1 MFDTSIESMLGDL
14 FGTSSKH
21 SMGIESSL
29 FMGIESDDGD
39 EDDKKGEPTV
49 IEGTD
54 KTVDL
59 EEDKSVIKDAEDDEE
74 NLPTDA
80 EGKPTDAVDPTLT
93 DKTEE
98 VTGECYRLSAE
109 CAVMNVAMFAA
120 EHFQSTEG
128 EGWDKFKATMKK
140 IWIKVRDFALTI
152 LRRINLLIAG
162 DLKGYQKW
170 AAANN
175 YQGFYGSSKATVNAK
190 VPVTTFSKVEEA
202 INAISGTYNGCV
214 DLAKEALSTGKS
226 TWKDEIDKE
235 FAGVAIDT
243 LTKLYYG
250 EKPTT
255 KAVTPAEFKSAS
267 GFGWDDL
274 KNPNLKGMIV
284 SATNAVKGT
293 KILLA
298 GVDRAK
304 EMDADAKA
312 VVRKT
317 STYGTAYVNAT
328 FWAMNQ
334 KLSGIRTVRALAG
347 KVVGESTK
355 KKAKDKK

>member
-14 FGTSSKH
+14 FGTSSRH

-29 FMGIESDDGD
+29 FMGIESDDKD
-39 EDDKKGEPTV
+39 EI
-49 IEGTD
+49 IENTD
-54 KTVDL
+54 KSDDL
-59 EEDKSVIKDAEDDEE
+59 AEDEEVIKSAEAAEDD
-74 NLPTDA
+74 LPTDKD
-80 EGKPTDAVDPTLT
+80 GNSTGAVDPELEN
-93 DKTEE
+93 KEEE

-128 EGWDKFKATMKK
+128 EGFDKFKATMKK

-175 YQGFYGSSKATVNAK
+175 TYQGFYGTSKATVKARI
-190 VPVTTFSKVEEA
+190 PVASFSKVEQA
-202 INAISGTYNGCV
+202 IQTISGTYDMCV

-226 TWKDEIDKE
+226 EWKDEIDKE
-235 FAGVAIDT
+235 FAEVAIDT

-255 KAVTPAEFKSAS
+255 KETTPAEFKSAS

-274 KNPNLKGMIV
+274 KNPNLKGMIT
-284 SATNAVKGT
+284 SATNAVKGN

-304 EMDADAKA
+304 EMESSAKA
-312 VVRKT
+312 VIKKT

-347 KVVGESTK
+347 KVVGENTK
-355 KKAKDKK
+355 KKAADKK